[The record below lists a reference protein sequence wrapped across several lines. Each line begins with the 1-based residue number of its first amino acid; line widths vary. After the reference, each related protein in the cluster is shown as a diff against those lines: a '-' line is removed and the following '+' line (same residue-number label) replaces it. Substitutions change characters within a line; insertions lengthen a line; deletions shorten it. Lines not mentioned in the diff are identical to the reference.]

1 MLKPIY
7 IEKKELSIHPFRPE
21 DLDRFEEISA
31 DLFSILSDD
40 CTLKFIP
47 TKRLHNLN
55 EARLMLQTIV
65 LNHYA
70 GRSYVHFI
78 THKKTNKL
86 IGIIDLISPQVAREH
101 YKMDYYPFFIEFYLG
116 GFATGCYI
124 MTEILPTVID
134 NILSQGIESIGAVI
148 NRKNI
153 AAKKVLENA
162 NFSYKA
168 TFDLTQDLYEVI

>member
-7 IEKKELSIHPFRPE
+7 IENEELLIHPFRPE
-21 DLDRFEEISA
+21 DLNRFEELSE

-47 TKRLHNLN
+47 TKRLHNLE
-55 EARLMLQTIV
+55 EAKLMLQTMV
-65 LNHYA
+65 LNYHA
-70 GRSYVHFI
+70 KRSYVHFI

-124 MTEILPTVID
+124 MTEILPPVID
-134 NILSQGIESIGAVI
+134 NITSQGIKSIGAVI

-153 AAKKVLENA
+153 AAQKVLEKA
-162 NFSYKA
+162 SFRYKA
-168 TFDLTQDLYEVI
+168 TFDMTQDLYEII